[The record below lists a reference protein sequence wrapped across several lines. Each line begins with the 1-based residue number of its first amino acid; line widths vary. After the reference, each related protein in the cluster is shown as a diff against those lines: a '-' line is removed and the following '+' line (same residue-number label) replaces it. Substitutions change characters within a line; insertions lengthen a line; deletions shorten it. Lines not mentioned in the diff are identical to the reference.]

1 MLNAEIYAKDPVANR
16 IANNGVA
23 EVKDDFSS
31 QALETLRYELET
43 FVCDGE
49 YAKGMESIL
58 DAFLTNAE
66 QDREQKGVWISGF
79 FGSGKSHLAKML
91 RVLWTDFDFGGGI
104 TARGL
109 AQLPQ
114 EVSDLLKRLST
125 EGKKTG
131 GLHAASG
138 TLGQGSSDRVRPAL
152 LGIVFKSAGLPELY
166 HIARFVMWLKKQGIH
181 DAVRGE
187 VETAGK
193 DWQSELNSLFMSKL
207 IHKALLKADP
217 ELASNEQEVRD
228 LLRAEYKRV
237 DDVTNDEMVTAIRDA
252 LSVDGKFPLTL
263 VVLDEVQ
270 QYIGNNSDRAYQV
283 QEAVETCSKHFTGR
297 LLFVATGQSALTG
310 VAVLTKLLGRFQ
322 IPVQLSDTDVESVIR
337 KVILQKK
344 SSAKSAVEGVLADN
358 LGEISR
364 HLQGTK
370 IEYTKDDEAV
380 MTADY
385 PILPVRRRFWE
396 RVLRIIDTTGTVAQ
410 LRSQLKVIHE
420 AAKVTADQDLGHV
433 VAGDFI
439 YGQLA
444 TNLLQTAV
452 ISKDVYETIARLA
465 EGADDQRLQSR
476 LLALIFLIGKLPTD
490 AVADTGIRAT
500 PEILSDLLVEDLTA
514 GSDLLRKRV
523 TAQLDALAQAGLVMA
538 LDVGPSKEYRLQT
551 QESSQWYETYRQQEA
566 DIAGNPIRIE
576 TERDDLLAQKVREA
590 ANQIRLSQGKS
601 KEPRKMN
608 LTFDQVLPPEASK
621 QLYAAVRNGWSMTE
635 QSLIAEARADD
646 NKHGTLYIYIPA
658 RNRDELQQAITTI
671 KAADATLNIR
681 GTPSSAEGKDARQ
694 AMETRLSTATTS
706 RDTLVKEVFAGVRV
720 FISGGEEIDGD
731 TLRDKLEKGA
741 SKALLRIYKQF
752 DIADDNRWGK
762 VVESARKAGGETAL
776 NAIGYNGDIDKQPVC
791 AAVARYIASG
801 KRGSDIRDHFM
812 EAPYGWPQDAVDGA
826 LYALLAAGHLKARTA
841 ANTPVDAKEL
851 ERKHITQTRFEV
863 ENVTISTAQKIAVR
877 KFLVE
882 FVGCN
887 PGEEDAKLNEFLQFA
902 RDLASRASGDAPRP
916 ARPDLGRIEE
926 IAGEAGN
933 SRMLKLHE
941 YADEL
946 RQAIH
951 EWQQQEAM
959 ISQRIPNWTRLKG
972 LVAVSRGL
980 SFHPDLAKEVDAIEN
995 GRRLLEDPDPVVDLV
1010 SSTTDSLRNAIQ
1022 HRFDAYKST
1031 YEQALSDIETDIN
1044 WCKLDSAKQQEL
1056 LQSRSITLPTQP
1068 SLKNAEEVLDALDQC
1083 GLEHWSERT
1092 EALQT
1097 KFNGTRADAAK
1108 LLQPKSVQAQLP
1120 RRMLEDEAAI
1130 DQWLEEARAELLAKL
1145 KQGPVIV

>member
-1 MLNAEIYAKDPVANR
+1 MKNAEIYAKDPVANR

-23 EVKDDFSS
+23 EVKDDFST

-58 DAFLTNAE
+58 DAFLANAE

-91 RVLWTDFDFGGGI
+91 RVLWTDFDLGGGM

-125 EGKKTG
+125 EGKKAG

-181 DAVRGE
+181 DGVKAE
-187 VETAGK
+187 VEAAGK
-193 DWQSELNSLFMSKL
+193 SWQSELNSLFMSKL
-207 IHKALLKADP
+207 IHKALLKVDP
-217 ELASNEQEVRD
+217 ELASGEQEVRD

-270 QYIGNNSDRAYQV
+270 QYIGGNSDRAYQV
-283 QEAVETCSKHFTGR
+283 QEAVETCCKHFTGK

-322 IPVQLSDTDVESVIR
+322 IPVQLSDADVESVIR

-344 SSAKSAVEGVLADN
+344 SSAKTAVEAVLEEN

-370 IEYTKDDEAV
+370 IQYTKDDEAV
-380 MTADY
+380 MVADY

-420 AAKVTADQDLGHV
+420 ATKVTASQELGHV
-433 VAGDFI
+433 VAADFI
-439 YGQLA
+439 FDQLA
-444 TNLLQTAV
+444 ITLLQTAV
-452 ISKDVYETIARLA
+452 ISKDVHETIERLA
-465 EGADDQRLQSR
+465 AGNDDQQLQSR

-490 AVADTGIRAT
+490 AVADAGIRAT

-514 GSDLLRKRV
+514 GSDLLRKQV

-538 LDVGPSKEYRLQT
+538 LDVGGSKEYRLQT

-566 DIAGNPIRIE
+566 GIAGNPLRIE
-576 TERDDLLAQKVREA
+576 TERDDLLAQKVREVT
-590 ANQIRLSQGKS
+590 NQLRLSQGKS
-601 KEPRKMN
+601 KEPRKMT
-608 LTFDQVLPPEASK
+608 LSFDPVVPPEANK
-621 QLYAAVRNGWSMTE
+621 QFYAAVRNGWGMTE

-646 NKHGTLYIYIPA
+646 NKHGTLYVYVPA
-658 RNRDELQQAITTI
+658 RNRDELQQVITTI

-681 GTPSSAEGKDARQ
+681 GGPSSAEGKDARQ
-694 AMETRLSTATTS
+694 AMETRLSAAATS
-706 RDTLVKEVFAGVRV
+706 RDTLVKEIFAGVRV

-731 TLRDKLEKGA
+731 DLRDKLDQGA
-741 SKALLRIYKQF
+741 KKALLRLYKQF
-752 DIADDNRWGK
+752 DIADDERWGK
-762 VVESARKAGGETAL
+762 VVENARKAGGETAL
-776 NAIGYNGDIDKQPVC
+776 NAIDYNGDIEKQPVC
-791 AAVARYIASG
+791 AAVARYIGSG
-801 KRGSDIRDHFM
+801 KRGSDIREHFM
-812 EAPYGWPQDAVDGA
+812 NAPFGWPQDAIDGA

-841 ANTPVDAKEL
+841 ANAPVDAKGL
-851 ERKHITQTRFEV
+851 ERKQITQTHFEV
-863 ENVTISTAQKIAVR
+863 ENVTMSTVQKIAVR

-902 RDLASRASGDAPRP
+902 RDLAGRASGEAPRP
-916 ARPDLGRIEE
+916 ARPDLSLIEE

-933 SRMLKLHE
+933 SRMLKLYQ

-946 RQAIH
+946 RQAIVQ
-951 EWQQQEAM
+951 WQQREAA
-959 ISQRIPNWTRLKG
+959 ISERISNWSKLKG

-980 SFHPDLAKEVDAIEN
+980 SFHPELAKEVDAIES
-995 GRRLLEDPDPVVDLV
+995 GRRLLEQPDPVVELV
-1010 SSTTDSLRNAIQ
+1010 ASTTESLRNAIQ
-1022 HRFDAYKST
+1022 HRFNTYKDT
-1031 YEQALSDIETDIN
+1031 YEKALSEIETDIN
-1044 WCKLDSAKQQEL
+1044 WCKLDSVKQEEL
-1056 LQSRSITLPTQP
+1056 LQSRSITAPTQP
-1068 SLKNAEEVLDALDQC
+1068 SLNNADEVLDSLDQC
-1083 GLEHWSERT
+1083 SLEHWSERT
-1092 EALQT
+1092 AALER
-1097 KFNGTRADAAK
+1097 KFDMIREDASR
-1108 LLQPKSVQAQLP
+1108 LLMPKSVRAQLP
-1120 RRMLEDEAAI
+1120 RRTLEDEAAVEK
-1130 DQWLEEARAELLAKL
+1130 WLQDAREELLAKL
-1145 KQGPVIV
+1145 QQGPVIV

>member
-23 EVKDDFSS
+23 EVKDDFSA
-31 QALETLRYELET
+31 QALDTLRYELET

-49 YAKGMESIL
+49 YAKGLEAIL

-66 QDREQKGVWISGF
+66 RDREQKGVWISGF

-91 RVLWTDFDFGGGI
+91 RVLWTDFDLGGGT

-114 EVSDLLKRLST
+114 EVSDLLKRLSA
-125 EGKKTG
+125 EGKKAG

-166 HIARFVMWLKKQGIH
+166 HIARFVMWLKQQGLYEGVKA
-181 DAVRGE
+181 D
-187 VETAGK
+187 VEAAGK

-217 ELASNEQEVRD
+217 DLASSEQEVRD

-252 LSVDGKFPLTL
+252 ISVDGKFPLTL

-270 QYIGNNSDRAYQV
+270 QFIGTNADRAYQV
-283 QEAVETCSKHFTGR
+283 QEAVETCSKHFTGK
-297 LLFVATGQSALTG
+297 LLFVGTGQSALSGT
-310 VAVLTKLLGRFQ
+310 ANLARLMGRFQ

-344 SSAKSAVEGVLADN
+344 SSAKSEVEAVLTEN

-370 IEYTKDDEAV
+370 IQYTKDDEGV
-380 MTADY
+380 MVADY
-385 PILPVRRRFWE
+385 PILPSRRRFWE

-420 AAKVTADQDLGHV
+420 ATKVTADKPLGHV
-433 VAGDFI
+433 VSAEFI
-439 YGQLA
+439 YSQLA

-465 EGADDQRLQSR
+465 EGTEDQRLQSR

-500 PEILSDLLVEDLTA
+500 PEILSDLLVEDLTT

-523 TAQLDALAQAGLVMA
+523 VEQLEALAQAGLVMA
-538 LDVGPSKEYRLQT
+538 LDAGTSKEYRLQT
-551 QESSQWYETYRQQEA
+551 QESSQWYETYRQQQA
-566 DIAGNPIRIE
+566 DIAGNPLRIE
-576 TERDDLLAQKVREA
+576 TERDDLLAQSVREA
-590 ANQIRLSQGKS
+590 ANQVRCTQGNS
-601 KEPRKMN
+601 KQPRK
-608 LTFDQVLPPEASK
+608 LTLSFDAVVPPEAQK
-621 QLYAAVRNGWSMTE
+621 HCYAAVRTGWATTE
-635 QSLIAEARADD
+635 RDLIAEARSDD
-646 NKHGTLYIYIPA
+646 TKHGTLYVFVPA

-671 KAADATLNIR
+671 KAAESTLHIR
-681 GTPSSAEGKDARQ
+681 GTPSSPEGKDARQ
-694 AMETRLSTATTS
+694 AMETRLSTATAS
-706 RDTLVKEVFAGVRV
+706 RDALVREIFSGVKV

-731 TLRDKLEKGA
+731 TLRDKLEAGA
-741 SKALLRIYKQF
+741 RKSLLRIYKQF
-752 DIADDNRWGK
+752 DVADDDRWGK
-762 VVESARKAGGETAL
+762 VVENARKAGGETAL

-791 AAVARYIASG
+791 AAVLRYIGSG
-801 KRGSDIRDHFM
+801 KRGSDIRDNFTD
-812 EAPYGWPQDAVDGA
+812 APYGWPQDAIDGA
-826 LYALLAAGHLKARTA
+826 LYALLASGHLKARTA
-841 ANTPVDAKEL
+841 GNAPVDAKGL
-851 ERKHITQTRFEV
+851 ERKHLTQTRFEK
-863 ENVTISTAQKIAVR
+863 EKDTVTTAQKIAMR

-887 PGEEDAKLNEFLQFA
+887 PGEEETKLTEFLQFA
-902 RDLASRASGDAPRP
+902 RDLASRAGGDAPRP
-916 ARPDLGRIEE
+916 ARPDLSQIEE

-933 SRMLKLHE
+933 SRLLKLHD

-946 RQAIH
+946 RESIA
-951 EWQQQEAM
+951 EWQRREQL
-959 ISQRIPNWTRLKG
+959 ISERIANWLRLKQ
-972 LVAVSRGL
+972 LVSASRGL
-980 SFHPDLAKEVDAIEN
+980 SFHADLAKEVDAIEN
-995 GRRLLEDPDPVVDLV
+995 GRRLLDDPDPVVDLV
-1010 SSTTDSLRNAIQ
+1010 ASTTDSLRNSVQ
-1022 HRFDAYKST
+1022 NRFDTYKAT
-1031 YEQALSDIETDIN
+1031 YEQALSEIETDIN
-1044 WCKLDSAKQQEL
+1044 WCKLDSAKQQDL
-1056 LQSRSITLPTQP
+1056 LQGRNITPPQAPKLN
-1068 SLKNAEEVLDALDQC
+1068 SADDVLEALDQC
-1083 GLEHWSERT
+1083 GLEHWSER
-1092 EALQT
+1092 AAAIQT
-1097 KFNGTRADAAK
+1097 KFNGIREDAAR
-1108 LLQPKSVQAQLP
+1108 LLMPTSVHAQLP
-1120 RRMLEDEAAI
+1120 KRTLEDEAAVE
-1130 DQWLEEARAELLAKL
+1130 QWLNEAREVLLAKL